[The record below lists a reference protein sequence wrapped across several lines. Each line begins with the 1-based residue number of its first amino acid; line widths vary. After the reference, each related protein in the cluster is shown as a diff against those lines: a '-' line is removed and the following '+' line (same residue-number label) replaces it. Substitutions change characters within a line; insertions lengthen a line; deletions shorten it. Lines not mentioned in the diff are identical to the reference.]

1 MKSSPYI
8 VGIPCFQRMLIIVP
22 KLYKINISYKAYSQA
37 VYVQIEDLLSMEHR
51 LNTFQVAILEG
62 WALADQGQI

>member
-8 VGIPCFQRMLIIVP
+8 VGIPCFQRMLIIVL

>member
-8 VGIPCFQRMLIIVP
+8 VGIPCFQRMLIIVL
-22 KLYKINISYKAYSQA
+22 KLYKINISYKAYFQA